1 MKYMLKTRGE
11 IEKIEQRFKTDKRI
25 NVGQYIINALG
36 NRIFETDMI
45 ERIGKL
51 KTRELVEVDN
61 LWIPKE
67 WLTEVTLE
75 DERAIREA
83 SEGQDQ

>member
-1 MKYMLKTRGE
+1 MLKTRGE